1 MAAPVFLE
9 MVHGGHCKVRRQ
21 PWGFLALPLSPT
33 VTCLSQSSSRHQ
45 PCAVLDW
52 AQEANSPLS
61 SCWPSKLGPNR
72 RGLTAAGSSACLPSP
87 CGSTQGLC
95 CYLGWPAV
103 PGARGNKTAAVFLPE
118 QSLLLTGRGLAPQ
131 PSGEWAGCEVWLQN
145 SGSGVCK
152 TTRPSCSSCRGPRR
166 AKGWPSSSLHRSL
179 LERRVVWAPESINYG
194 QKKNH
199 SAW

>member
-1 MAAPVFLE
+1 MSPPFRAWAGSTGWLAGVGPSGRNGSVAAPVFLE

-95 CYLGWPAV
+95 CYWGWPAV
-103 PGARGNKTAAVFLPE
+103 PGARGNKT
-118 QSLLLTGRGLAPQ
+118 
-131 PSGEWAGCEVWLQN
+131 WLQCSCQN
-145 SGSGVCK
+145 S
-152 TTRPSCSSCRGPRR
+152 
-166 AKGWPSSSLHRSL
+166 HF
-179 LERRVVWAPESINYG
+179 Y
-194 QKKNH
+194 
-199 SAW
+199 